1 MPRIEIKSRIENK
14 VKYFFAKNIQG
25 ETFGFFLEEPHIGEM
40 CFTKNLESIDW
51 KFSSIEL
58 LEEVLERYKVTISP
72 RPEIIKTI
80 RLDRIIKIV
89 KRYWSNEEN
98 TPYYVVVDDSGTFLS
113 VQGSYGADFDSTCQQ
128 PYQMQFESLE
138 SVYNAIEQYK
148 KKIYQNERIIKT
160 III

>member
-1 MPRIEIKSRIENK
+1 MPRIKIKSRVENK
-14 VKYFFAKNIQG
+14 VKYFFAENMQG
-25 ETFGFFLEEPHIGEM
+25 ETFGYGVEELSKKEM
-40 CFTKNLESIDW
+40 YFTKKLNLIDW
-51 KFSSIEL
+51 KFSSIKL
-58 LEEVLERYKVTISP
+58 LEEALEKYKILISP

-98 TPYYVVVDDSGTFLS
+98 TPYYVAVDDSGTFLS